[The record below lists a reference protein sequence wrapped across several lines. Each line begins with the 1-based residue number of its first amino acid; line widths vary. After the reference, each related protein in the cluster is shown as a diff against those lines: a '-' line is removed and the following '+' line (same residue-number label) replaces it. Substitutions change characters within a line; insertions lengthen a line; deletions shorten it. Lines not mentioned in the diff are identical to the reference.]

1 MFEELHEAQDK
12 YYNVFGGNFPM
23 FQLGRSREPEEVIKI
38 IDRCIRENKD
48 VYELGYLSL
57 DNDWLY

>member
-1 MFEELHEAQDK
+1 MTREDLDEALDK
-12 YYNVFGGNFPM
+12 YFDVFEGNFPM
-23 FQLGRSREPEEVIKI
+23 FQLGKGSYENTIKI